1 MLSFP
6 SSHLPPGRL
15 LLHGLEKQL
24 NPGQASALGAE
35 TEVAPLTPNVDLLL
49 ECTFSYMRNSEE
61 NDGPEPQEEF
71 LSPLIGPEE
80 EVG

>member
-1 MLSFP
+1 M
-6 SSHLPPGRL
+6 
-15 LLHGLEKQL
+15 
-24 NPGQASALGAE
+24 GAE
-35 TEVAPLTPNVDLLL
+35 TEVGPLTPNVDLLL

-61 NDGPEPQEEF
+61 NDEPEPQEEF